1 MTLSLKES
9 CRLYEQHCRHRQHV
23 PSFEEFN
30 VSHSAC
36 LPHNVDIFA
45 VFKQNIELAY
55 KAEGV
60 PVTRRLPS
68 LFKRLSQQS
77 NIQKTA
83 LMPPSVQM
91 SVSPAPVSVVPP
103 LSRSMKMSIR
113 APVSVALLPTADWT
127 LEQYRRL
134 VLNSS
139 DSKIKES
146 KGLMV
151 HLMPSTKIKEMS
163 LASYACKLTKS
174 TWKAL
179 IGKQGDSLTMRDD
192 SELKLSSVSLNKSD
206 VVLFV
211 KSYKNQTKGPFFIR
225 FSEKT
230 RE

>member
-1 MTLSLKES
+1 MSLTLKES
-9 CRLYEQHCRHRQHV
+9 CRLYEQHCRRRQNV

-36 LPHNVDIFA
+36 LPHNLDVFA
-45 VFKQNIELAY
+45 VFKQNIKLAY

-68 LFKRLSQQS
+68 LFKRLSTS
-77 NIQKTA
+77 KLQKSA
-83 LMPPSVQM
+83 VLPPSVQM
-91 SVSPAPVSVVPP
+91 SVSPAPASVVPP
-103 LSRSMKMSIR
+103 LNRSMKMKIR
-113 APVSVALLPTADWT
+113 APSAPSTDWT
-127 LEQYRRL
+127 LEEYRQL
-134 VLNSS
+134 VLNSG

-151 HLMPSTKIKEMS
+151 HLMPSTKLKERS

-179 IGKQGDSLTMRDD
+179 IGKQGESLTMRDD

-206 VVLFV
+206 VASFV
-211 KSYKNQTKGPFFIR
+211 KSYKNQTRGPFFIR
-225 FSEKT
+225 IS
-230 RE
+230 

>member
-1 MTLSLKES
+1 MTLTLKES
-9 CRLYEQHCRHRQHV
+9 CRLYEQNCRRRQNV

-36 LPHNVDIFA
+36 LPHNVDVFA

-68 LFKRLSQQS
+68 LFKRLSTS
-77 NIQKTA
+77 KLQKSA
-83 LMPPSVQM
+83 LLPPSVQM
-91 SVSPAPVSVVPP
+91 SVSPAPASVVPP
-103 LSRSMKMSIR
+103 LNRSMKMKIR
-113 APVSVALLPTADWT
+113 APSAPSAPSADWT
-127 LEQYRRL
+127 LEEYRQL
-134 VLNSS
+134 VLNSR

-151 HLMPSTKIKEMS
+151 HLMPSTKIKERL

-179 IGKQGDSLTMRDD
+179 IGKQGDRLTMRDD

-206 VVLFV
+206 VALFV
-211 KSYKNQTKGPFFIR
+211 KSYKNQTQGPFFIR
-225 FSEKT
+225 IS
-230 RE
+230 